1 MRNLLGGA
9 SSRLTTVGRF
19 SPPCS
24 LRPLRTSDRQH
35 HCASTLG
42 VRKHRVD
49 GMACFASGAGSDRRP
64 SAVVGAWQLCG
75 SVPAELFRM
84 PDSARISRCV
94 RFHPGRK
101 RPAQLCL
108 SACIYAGHTVE
119 AIKAGTRPRYH
130 PVHLVQKH
138 ALARSLGRQD
148 QSQVSLLHGSRR
160 LGRHA
165 SCEARIGPSCAE
177 HPSTFLNQRS
187 GCGKVGHG
195 NAIARRGG

>member
-1 MRNLLGGA
+1 MRCGRCAIQRCSCHAPGLRRASATSPDLPW
-9 SSRLTTVGRF
+9 SSRLFT
-19 SPPCS
+19 
-24 LRPLRTSDRQH
+24 DA
-35 HCASTLG
+35 CAGWS
-42 VRKHRVD
+42 
-49 GMACFASGAGSDRRP
+49 AGSRESANRRSDRRP

-94 RFHPGRK
+94 RFHLGRK

-130 PVHLVQKH
+130 PIHLVQKH

-187 GCGKVGHG
+187 GRGKVGHG